1 MSDHH
6 PNSSNPTPPARGV
19 AASRWTLRF
28 HGPELERAFLDD
40 YLRVVRTPIRVAHL
54 LGIGMWLFW
63 GLIVRRFLVDE
74 LSFDLTVR
82 FFVLIPI
89 LLIGLATTFLPGWSR
104 FFQLE
109 VFLAVL
115 CTGIAWIVYSGSL
128 TEIPFD
134 YGYVGLILIM
144 TFSYTLVR
152 LHFVPVVAAS
162 AILVAL
168 YVGFSLRA
176 GVNPDHLALAT
187 FYLGSFLVLGA
198 IASYTLERSNRLLFI
213 RERDLDLERAR
224 SDSLLHNIL
233 PRAIIDRLKAR
244 RQSAT
249 EVHIADGL
257 DEVTVLFVDMEGF
270 TGESARTPP
279 AALVDALNQL
289 FTRFDEIADRCG
301 LEKIKTVG
309 DAYMAVAGAPEPRVD
324 HAEAAAE
331 MALAVQVT
339 LADTRWPSGQPI
351 RARVGIASGPAVA
364 GVIGQRK
371 FAYDLW
377 GDTVNLASRLESH
390 GEPGM
395 ILVSETTA
403 QRLTD
408 RYSFGP
414 SRLIDLKGKGP
425 TMARFLLGRRGDP
438 A

>member
-1 MSDHH
+1 L
-6 PNSSNPTPPARGV
+6 
-19 AASRWTLRF
+19 W
-28 HGPELERAFLDD
+28 
-40 YLRVVRTPIRVAHL
+40 
-54 LGIGMWLFW
+54 LG
-63 GLIVRRFLVDE
+63 E
-74 LSFDLTVR
+74 
-82 FFVLIPI
+82 
-89 LLIGLATTFLPGWSR
+89 
-104 FFQLE
+104 
-109 VFLAVL
+109 
-115 CTGIAWIVYSGSL
+115 
-128 TEIPFD
+128 
-134 YGYVGLILIM
+134 
-144 TFSYTLVR
+144 
-152 LHFVPVVAAS
+152 
-162 AILVAL
+162 
-168 YVGFSLRA
+168 
-176 GVNPDHLALAT
+176 
-187 FYLGSFLVLGA
+187 
-198 IASYTLERSNRLLFI
+198 
-213 RERDLDLERAR
+213 
-224 SDSLLHNIL
+224 
-233 PRAIIDRLKAR
+233 
-244 RQSAT
+244 
-249 EVHIADGL
+249 
-257 DEVTVLFVDMEGF
+257 
-270 TGESARTPP
+270 
-279 AALVDALNQL
+279 
-289 FTRFDEIADRCG
+289 
-301 LEKIKTVG
+301 IKTVG